1 MLVETP
7 SILITDD
14 DNGFR
19 ETVRGM
25 FEPRGFRTYLAADGE
40 EALRIVG
47 SEPVHLL
54 LVAMHMPQLPGLE
67 TVRRMRQINSRLP
80 FVLMSA
86 ALDPSIVEEA
96 RSIEAFSVLPKP
108 VSCQTLTATVE
119 QVFRL
124 VYGWPEKAAS

>member
-1 MLVETP
+1 MFVETP

-25 FEPRGFRTYLAADGE
+25 FEPRGFRTFSAADGE

-47 SEPVHLL
+47 SESVHLL
-54 LVAMHMPQLPGLE
+54 LLDMHMPRLTGLE
-67 TVRRMRQINSRLP
+67 TARRLRQINSRLP

-108 VSCQTLTATVE
+108 VSCQTLTSTVE

>member
-25 FEPRGFRTYLAADGE
+25 FEPRGFRTFSAADGE

-47 SEPVHLL
+47 SESVHLL
-54 LVAMHMPQLPGLE
+54 LLDMHMPRLTGLE
-67 TVRRMRQINSRLP
+67 TARRLRQINSRLP

-108 VSCQTLTATVE
+108 VSCQALTSTVE

-124 VYGWPEKAAS
+124 VYGWPERAAS